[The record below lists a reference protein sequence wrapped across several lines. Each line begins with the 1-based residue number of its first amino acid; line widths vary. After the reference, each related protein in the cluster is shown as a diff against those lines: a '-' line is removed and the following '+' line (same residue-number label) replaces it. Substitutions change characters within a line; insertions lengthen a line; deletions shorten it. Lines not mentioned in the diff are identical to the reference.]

1 MQNKIHST
9 TAHLLPAVHCQAG
22 TGNSKLEQENDK
34 KDDHVL
40 GARGQRHNRA
50 DAWQKQNNITFKPL
64 LHHTLWV
71 NLCVTCW
78 RGGRRIQRR
87 AWLGG
92 GALLRWVLRWRWAA
106 GRRPP
111 RWPHQWCGCSTP
123 SRTPSPM
130 LPLRSAAARPA
141 EGTTGE
147 EVKSES
153 AEAACI
159 WLHSCDYHKQ
169 PWKHQLCCWEVCDDS
184 SRSINNAGE
193 ADWLKMWV

>member
-1 MQNKIHST
+1 MQNKIHCT

-147 EVKSES
+147 EVNRSQLRQRASDYIAAITTNNPENTSYAVES
-153 AEAACI
+153 SVMTQVA
-159 WLHSCDYHKQ
+159 
-169 PWKHQLCCWEVCDDS
+169 V
-184 SRSINNAGE
+184 
-193 ADWLKMWV
+193 